1 MVTKLRPW
9 TATEIHRLK
18 GFAKKKIDVAK
29 IARSLKRTTAA
40 TAVKARALGI
50 PVDARG

>member
-1 MVTKLRPW
+1 MVTKSRPW
-9 TATEIHRLK
+9 TATEIHRSRDL
-18 GFAKKKIDVAK
+18 AKKKLEVTK

-50 PVDARG
+50 PLDARG

>member
-1 MVTKLRPW
+1 MATKLRPW
-9 TATEIHRLK
+9 TATEIHRLR
-18 GFAKKKIDVAK
+18 GLAKRRLEVTK

-50 PVDARG
+50 PLDARR